1 MNTRTG
7 VVKDET
13 FAGIEYSEGKR
24 LIEDYEIS
32 PVPESE
38 RKGWFHL
45 TMVWIAGIIALSAT
59 ALGGALGSGM
69 SLSQAVVV
77 SFVGTFLLAIL
88 NIICGIPGNKTGL
101 STSMI
106 SSFAMGRYGAY
117 LVSIVIAVS
126 LFGWFG
132 VQLDLFGSSLLN
144 VINSVF
150 GIEVNRTLL
159 MIIGGAMMTVTSMI
173 GYKAIEKL
181 SIVAVPLLGILLIGS
196 TVIVLNNYSLSE
208 LNSAALATES
218 ITIGAGISLVI
229 GSLAVGAIIAP
240 DFSRY
245 AKATKDTI
253 ISSLLGYFVGYSI
266 VLLIAVLLAKATT
279 EVDVVAIMIGIGWGT
294 GGMLVLILAQWTTN
308 NTNLYS
314 SALGFSVVF
323 KKVPK
328 YIITIIAGVVGTT
341 FAITGI
347 YTNFITFLNILSI
360 MIPPVGGI
368 YAADY
373 IMRHKA
379 YDFARVNNIK
389 KVNPYS
395 LAIWAIAI
403 FVAFATSA
411 SPLGL
416 EWINLTNAPAM
427 DAFLAAFLLQLI
439 ASKWLMKDLTLEVNK

>member
-1 MNTRTG
+1 MNTGTG

-13 FAGIEYSEGKR
+13 FVGNGASEGKR

-117 LVSIVIAVS
+117 LVSIVIAIS

-150 GIEVNRTLL
+150 GIEINRTLL
-159 MIIGGAMMTVTSMI
+159 MVIGGAMMTVTSMI

-181 SIVAVPLLGILLIGS
+181 SIVAVPLLGILLVGS
-196 TVIVLNNYSLSE
+196 TVIVLRNYSLSE
-208 LNSAALATES
+208 LNNAALATES
-218 ITIGAGISLVI
+218 ITIGTGISLVI

-245 AKATKDTI
+245 AKGTKDTI

-266 VLLIAVLLAKATT
+266 VLMIAVLLAKATT

-328 YIITIIAGVVGTT
+328 YIITIVAGVVGTT

-379 YDFARVNNIK
+379 YDFALVNNIK

-395 LAIWAIAI
+395 LIIWAIAI

-416 EWINLTNAPAM
+416 ELINLTNAPAM
-427 DAFLAAFLLQLI
+427 DAFLVAFLLQLI
-439 ASKWLMKDLTLEVNK
+439 ASKWLMKDFTLEVNK

>member
-1 MNTRTG
+1 MKTEVADSN
-7 VVKDET
+7 VLDNVK
-13 FAGIEYSEGKR
+13 SKEGQR
-24 LIEDYEIS
+24 LIEDYEVR

-38 RKGWFHL
+38 RKGWFQL

-69 SLSQAVVV
+69 SLSQAIIV

-88 NIICGIPGNKTGL
+88 NILCGIPGNKTGL

-117 LVSIVIAVS
+117 LVSIVIAIS

-144 VINSVF
+144 VIQSVF
-150 GIEVNRTLL
+150 GIEINRTLL
-159 MIIGGAMMTVTSMI
+159 MIIGGALMTITSMI

-181 SIVAVPLLGILLIGS
+181 SIVAVPLLGILLVGS
-196 TVIVLNNYSLSE
+196 TIMVLNNYSLSE
-208 LNSAALATES
+208 LNNATLAAEP
-218 ITIGAGISLVI
+218 ITIGTGISLVI
-229 GSLAVGAIIAP
+229 GSLAVGAVIAP

-245 AKATKDTI
+245 AKGTKDTV

-266 VLLIAVLLAKATT
+266 VLLIAILLAKATT

-323 KKVPK
+323 KTVPK
-328 YIITIIAGVVGTT
+328 YIITILAGVVGTT

-373 IMRHKA
+373 IIRRSA
-379 YDFARVNNIK
+379 YDFAKVNDIK

-395 LAIWAIAI
+395 LIIWAIAI
-403 FVAFATSA
+403 FAAFATSA
-411 SPLGL
+411 APLGF
-416 EWINLTNAPAM
+416 EWFTLTNAPAM
-427 DAFLAAFLLQLI
+427 DAFLLAFIFQM
-439 ASKWLMKDLTLEVNK
+439 AVSKWLMNDLSAEVKK